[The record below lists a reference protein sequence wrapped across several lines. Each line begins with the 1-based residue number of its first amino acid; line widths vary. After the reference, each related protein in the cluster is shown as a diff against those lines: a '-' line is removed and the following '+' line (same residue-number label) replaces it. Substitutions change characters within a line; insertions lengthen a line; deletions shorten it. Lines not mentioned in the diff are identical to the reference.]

1 MNPLTARTSSPAS
14 DAAPV
19 PIPVPVPGP
28 APAPAFAPGHV
39 DIAQSGP
46 VLHLRLNPTLQDDTL
61 SVGVL
66 DELITVLDALNERPD
81 IRILVLSSLGED
93 FCLGADRHEYQD
105 ALAADPS
112 GAALRRI
119 ADKAHRLC
127 QALENTHAITIA
139 RLHGKVVGAGLAL
152 ASYCDLRAGADTC
165 RLRMPEVGIG
175 LAPAWGGAMGR
186 LVSEVGAARIREL
199 MLTCD
204 IFDADTAHR
213 LGLLHKVAPLD
224 QLDDT
229 VAAWTKPLSRR
240 APEALVLT
248 KRMLTGYAKAT
259 RTADMALLDAHLLTS
274 RLSAHTALR

>member
-1 MNPLTARTSSPAS
+1 MNPLTAPAS
-14 DAAPV
+14 STSAAAPV
-19 PIPVPVPGP
+19 PIPVPVSG
-28 APAPAFAPGHV
+28 PAPAFAPGHV

-46 VLHLRLNPTLQDDTL
+46 FLHLRLNPGRKDDTL
-61 SVGVL
+61 STGVL

-81 IRILVLSSLGED
+81 IRIVVLSSLGDD
-93 FCLGADRHEYQD
+93 FCLGADRQEYED
-105 ALAADPS
+105 ALASDPS

-127 QALENTHAITIA
+127 QALENTHAVTVA

-152 ASYCDLRAGADTC
+152 AAYCDLRAGADSC
-165 RLRMPEVGIG
+165 RFRMPEVGIG

-204 IFDADTAHR
+204 VFDATTAHR

-229 VAAWTKPLSRR
+229 VAAWTKPLARR
-240 APEALVLT
+240 SPEALVLT
-248 KRMLTGYAKAT
+248 KRMLTGYAKAAS
-259 RTADMALLDAHLLTS
+259 TADIALLDAHLLTS
-274 RLSAHTALR
+274 RLTSRPQP